1 MKTLLAQE
9 IVFFEQEV
17 VDVFWK
23 IDRQAELQINQ
34 IIYYP
39 YYFFE
44 FEVNAKS
51 LLKFK
56 GKVGCTVDALG
67 GRGAIVDVEPRFLES
82 EIDQYYL
89 PEILIEKE
97 HASKTAEQYV
107 FDSASSKA
115 KFITIPKIK
124 NISSQLFYR
133 PFWIANYKRTGKEVQ
148 QFIVDAV
155 SGGYHPL

>member
-1 MKTLLAQE
+1 MKKLWAQE
-9 IVFFEQEV
+9 IVFFEKEV
-17 VDVFWK
+17 VNVFRK
-23 IDRQAELQINQ
+23 IDRQAELEIDR

-56 GKVGCTVDALG
+56 WKVGCTVDALG
-67 GRGAIVDVEPRFLES
+67 GMGAIVDVEPHFFEQ
-82 EIDQYYL
+82 EIKQDNL
-89 PEILIEKE
+89 PVILVEKE
-97 HASKTAEQYV
+97 AASKKVEQYV

-124 NISSQLFYR
+124 KVSSQLFYR
-133 PFWIANYKRTGKEVQ
+133 PFWVANYKRSGKEMQ